1 MDDKEIRG
9 LVADVKE
16 GTLSRRSFMQKM
28 AAVGIAAPIDGA
40 LVGLLI
46 GVGIVGG
53 SSMSHRIFAGHGFGV
68 LLIEAGNDIVNLGIG
83 VPEAVAAVAAETG
96 RLQDFTLTLESGPT
110 GGLPAAGLSFG
121 CSHFPEAVTDQPAQF
136 DFYDG
141 GGLDVAVLGAAE
153 AAAIRADPAARAGL
167 LAARDRMLRF
177 YTGTD
182 GWLTAF
188 DHNHLRITRILAALR
203 DLVDAEEARAFHEA
217 ITARNREAGAPVN
230 PGSLT
235 YWAQAVA

>member
-1 MDDKEIRG
+1 MTEASAG
-9 LVADVKE
+9 
-16 GTLSRRSFMQKM
+16 
-28 AAVGIAAPIDGA
+28 PIHA
-40 LVGLLI
+40 FL
-46 GVGIVGG
+46 
-53 SSMSHRIFAGHGFGV
+53 AGHGRDGRGRT
-68 LLIEAGNDIVNLGIG
+68 L
-83 VPEAVAAVAAETG
+83 AAVLAFDDAHIEG
-96 RLQDFTLTLESGPT
+96 VHDFIQWLFP
-110 GGLPAAGLSFG
+110 LS
-121 CSHFPEAVTDQPAQF
+121 EASRAVPGAP
-136 DFYDG
+136 
-141 GGLDVAVLGAAE
+141 VLGAAE

-177 YTGTD
+177 YTETD